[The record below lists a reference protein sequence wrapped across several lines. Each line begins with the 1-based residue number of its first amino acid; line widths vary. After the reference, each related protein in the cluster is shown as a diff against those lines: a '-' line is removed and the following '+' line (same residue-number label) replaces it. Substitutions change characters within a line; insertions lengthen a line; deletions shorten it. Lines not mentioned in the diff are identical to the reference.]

1 MRRRIRVAA
10 GCSLLLACPGL
21 LAGCADYGTRQFG
34 VRRDAQEQTRVMTPP
49 PLSLPPILT
58 QRTLSRGDGPAP
70 GTQAAADEA
79 AASSAKRGGGA
90 SPAAAPSAGEESL
103 LEASG
108 PSAPGDIRQK
118 VDQDAQIGRADPGL
132 SDQLLYGQAGQKGGA
147 GQPPMIQ
154 REDRSWLDRIF

>member
-1 MRRRIRVAA
+1 MRRSNRVAA
-10 GCSLLLACPGL
+10 GCSLLLACSGL
-21 LAGCADYGTRQFG
+21 LAGCVDYGTRQFG

-58 QRTLSRGDGPAP
+58 QRTLSRDGAPAP
-70 GTQAAADEA
+70 GTQAAADQA
-79 AASSAKRGGGA
+79 AASSAKNGGA
-90 SPAAAPSAGEESL
+90 PPVAAPSAGEESL
-103 LEASG
+103 LDASG

-132 SDQLLYGQAGQKGGA
+132 SDQLLYDQAGQSGRT